1 MSNANL
7 ATMSKDELLALIA
20 TMQATPVRKLTMKV
34 TDKGGFSIYGLGR
47 FPFTFYVSQ
56 WDKLLANLNEVK
68 AFVEANRKLLAVKD

>member
-1 MSNANL
+1 MSALNA
-7 ATMSKDELLALIA
+7 MSKEELIA
-20 TMQATPVRKLTMKV
+20 LVAQMQAAPVRKLTFKV

-56 WDKLLANLNEVK
+56 WDKLVANLDAVK